1 MDDVRVPISSDLD
14 LVRAREQGRVLAG
27 QLGFKHSDLRLFATA
42 ISELAGEVE
51 SGDKHVV
58 RIFPHGALLAAVDG
72 LGHGEE
78 AAAAAN
84 VAVRFLQT
92 SENESVI
99 SLLKRC
105 HERLRSTRGVVISL
119 AAFNAVDETMTWVG
133 VGNVEGVLLRADP
146 TVDPRY
152 ESLLL
157 RSGVVGS
164 RLPLLH
170 ASIVPVMRGDTLIF
184 ATDGIRSEF
193 TQRVALGDGPQQ
205 LADRIL
211 GQYAKGTDD
220 ALVLVARYVGEAP

>member
-1 MDDVRVPISSDLD
+1 METLD
-14 LVRAREQGRVLAG
+14 KLIVEWGVALQ
-27 QLGFKHSDLRLFATA
+27 T
-42 ISELAGEVE
+42 LAGEVE

-58 RIFPHGALLAAVDG
+58 KIFPHGALLAAVDG

-84 VAVRFLQT
+84 MAVRFLQT

-170 ASIVPVMRGDTLIF
+170 ASIVPVMRGDTMIF
-184 ATDGIRSEF
+184 ATDGI
-193 TQRVALGDGPQQ
+193 
-205 LADRIL
+205 
-211 GQYAKGTDD
+211 
-220 ALVLVARYVGEAP
+220 

>member
-1 MDDVRVPISSDLD
+1 METLNKLIIEWGAASLP
-14 LVRAREQGRVLAG
+14 
-27 QLGFKHSDLRLFATA
+27 
-42 ISELAGEVE
+42 LAGEVE

-58 RIFPHGALLAAVDG
+58 KVFPHGALLAVMDG

-84 VAVRFLQT
+84 VAVRVLQT
-92 SENESVI
+92 SGNESLI

-105 HERLRSTRGVVISL
+105 HEWLRSTRGVVISL
-119 AAFNAVDETMTWVG
+119 AAFDAVDETMTWLG

-146 TVDPRY
+146 AVDPGH
-152 ESLLL
+152 ESLML

-170 ASIVPVMRGDTLIF
+170 ASIVPVLRGDTLIF

-193 TQRVALGDGPQQ
+193 TQCLAMGAGPQL

-211 GQYAKGTDD
+211 AQYAKGTDD